1 MADATQNGHT
11 VASIESYFAARGV
24 TPETAGD
31 GRYTMYVPLGSGS
44 DERLQVSIAATDRSA
59 GVMARVRAVRAVPR
73 EQFPQALMACNEWN
87 RRNPTPRAALAQR
100 GDGAVAEC
108 LLEDWLPASDA
119 PAPDQLA
126 RFVDAVVG
134 GARRFWASP
143 TMTELAPRV
152 S

>member
-1 MADATQNGHT
+1 MAEASKNGHT

-24 TPETAGD
+24 TPATAGD
-31 GRYTMYVPLGSGS
+31 GRYTMYVPIGGGS

-87 RRNPTPRAALAQR
+87 RRSPTPRAALAQR
-100 GDGAVAEC
+100 GDGAEC

-119 PAPDQLA
+119 PASDQVA

-143 TMTELAPRV
+143 TMSELAPRV